1 MSVDTLNTGAPAAEV
16 ALGGKKEKV
25 GTSVAASFHS
35 PVGRVLVWMLALLW
49 TVPTFGVFVSS
60 FRPELDVKSTGW
72 WTFFLHPTHFTLD
85 NYKGVLSTQPG
96 NDGLSTFLGNSF
108 RITIPAVIISVGVA
122 ALAAYGFSWID
133 FKGRDWLYA
142 FIMSLL
148 IVPLQM
154 CLVPILRFFTGG
166 AHIGKITVLPYLH
179 LADSVVAVWIAHSIF
194 GLPFCIFLMK
204 NFIGSLP
211 REIIEAAK
219 VDGAS
224 HMTTFLRLVLPLSLP
239 SIASV
244 AIFQFVY
251 IWNDYL
257 VGLVFGGQSNTP
269 IIAKMVEVTGT
280 RGQSWH
286 LLTAAGFV
294 SMVVPVIVFLALQR
308 FFVRGLLAGSVKG

>member
-1 MSVDTLNTGAPAAEV
+1 MSAVTPAAVESKV
-16 ALGGKKEKV
+16 KTKEAL

-35 PVGRVLVWMLALLW
+35 RPGRILVWVLAFLW
-49 TVPTFGVFVSS
+49 TIPTFGVFVSS
-60 FRPELDVKSTGW
+60 FRTEVDVKSTGW
-72 WTFFLHPTHFTLD
+72 WNFFTNPTKVTMSS
-85 NYKGVLSTQPG
+85 YKAVLSTSSG
-96 NDGLSTFLGNSF
+96 NAGFSTFLGNSL
-108 RITIPAVIISVGVA
+108 RITIPSVVISVSVA
-122 ALAAYGFSWID
+122 ALAAYGFSWIE

-154 CLVPILRFFTGG
+154 CLIPILRFFTGG
-166 AHIGKITVLPYLH
+166 AHIGSVPVLPYLH
-179 LADSVVAVWIAHSIF
+179 LDNSVVAVWIAHSIF

-204 NFIGSLP
+204 NFIGGLP
-211 REIIEAAK
+211 REIIEAAR

-224 HMTTFLRLVLPLSLP
+224 HLTTFTKLVLPLSVP
-239 SIASV
+239 AIASV

-257 VGLVFGGQSNTP
+257 VGLVYGGSENKP
-269 IIAKMVEVTGT
+269 IIAAMADLTGS

-294 SMVVPVIVFLALQR
+294 SMLVPVTVFLALQR